1 MANTNYPSADT
12 QNTVS
17 SNNKPSNNGTRNVL
31 IGLLAAGLLGT
42 WGYVLYDKNK
52 SSEQMEV
59 KSAEVTEATS
69 ARDSVQSIYN
79 EALSRLDSLT
89 GNNNNLNGQLTDRQT
104 EIVKLKNEINSI
116 IRNKNASSSD
126 LKKARNL
133 IGSLNDKIANLE
145 AEVARLM
152 GENQQLATSN
162 TVLTQEKQTLQT
174 DLQSTTTQK
183 EELAKKVDVA
193 STFSAS
199 NITIKAYNDKGNGKE
214 KETDKAKKV
223 NKLVVS
229 FDVENRIAQS
239 GPADIYVIV
248 TAPDGQVVSNPS
260 IGSGTLTTRT
270 EGDRPFTYKASIEYE
285 QGTRKNVSVPLR
297 QEKFQIG
304 DYKIEVYQNGFKIA
318 EGVRPLK
325 KGGLFG

>member
-1 MANTNYPSADT
+1 MANTNYPSAET
-12 QNTVS
+12 QNT
-17 SNNKPSNNGTRNVL
+17 SNYNRPQGNSTRNIL

-52 SSEQMEV
+52 TTQEIQV
-59 KSAEVTEATS
+59 KGVEATTATS

-89 GNNNNLNGQLTDRQT
+89 GSNNNLTGKLTDRQT
-104 EIVKLKNEINSI
+104 EIVKLKNQINKI
-116 IRNKNASSSD
+116 VNNRNASAAD
-126 LKKARNL
+126 LSKARNL
-133 IGSLNDKIANLE
+133 IGTLNGKISNLE

-152 GENQQLATSN
+152 GENQQLATNN

-174 DLQSTTTQK
+174 DLQSTTQQK
-183 EELAKKVDVA
+183 EALAQKVDVG

-199 NITIKAYNDKGNGKE
+199 NIAIKAIDEKGNGKE
-214 KETDKAKKV
+214 KETTTAKKV

-239 GPADIYVIV
+239 GPADLYVIV
-248 TAPDGQVVSNPS
+248 TAPDGQVISNPS
-260 IGSGTLTTRT
+260 MGSGTLTTRT
-270 EGDRPFTYKASIEYE
+270 EGDRPYTYKSAIEYE
-285 QGTRKNVSVPLR
+285 QGARKNVSVPLH

-304 DYKIEVYQNGFKIA
+304 DYKVEVYQNGFKIA
-318 EGVRPLK
+318 EGIRSLK